1 VAVRSTAATGQ
12 DSIVDEL
19 DSNDLAASTVA
30 QVRREPWRDAG
41 FDFQDNVH
49 YSDESLVKTT
59 IGGNP
64 LIRTIQICATICQDS
79 SAGAAARRG
88 RSGVLPPGDEGM
100 RATEAASRGRGLENR
115 SATCF
120 VAIA

>member
-64 LIRTIQICATICQDS
+64 LIRTIQICATICQDP
-79 SAGAAARRG
+79 SAGAAARVVVAPASCR
-88 RSGVLPPGDEGM
+88 
-100 RATEAASRGRGLENR
+100 RATRACAPRRQRVGAGDWKIVPQPVSWP
-115 SATCF
+115 
-120 VAIA
+120 